1 MIIAVTGTAGLIGSA
16 LLPRLAEA
24 GHRVR
29 RLARTASP
37 EGTDADQLA
46 YWNPGKGVLDKDAL
60 KGVDAVIH
68 LAGENV
74 AARRWTASVKTRIH
88 DSRSHGTALLAKRMA
103 DMDRPPKVFVS
114 ASAIGYY
121 GSRGDTP
128 LTEQNGAGE
137 GFLAR
142 VCRDWEA
149 AATPAAEAGVR
160 VVHPRIGMVLDPEG
174 GALAKML
181 PPFRMGLGGVIGD
194 GRAWMSWISLP
205 DMVEVLLALATRDQF
220 SGPVNATAPEPVT
233 NRDFT
238 KTLAAVLRR
247 PAFLP
252 LPAPAVRLLFGEM
265 GDALLLSSLRVLPE
279 KLSGAGHP
287 YRHTAL
293 ETALRGLLG
302 A

>member
-1 MIIAVTGTAGLIGSA
+1 MLIAVTGATGLIGST
-16 LLPRLAEA
+16 LLPRLTEA
-24 GHRVR
+24 GHKVR

-37 EGTDADQLA
+37 DGADADQLS
-46 YWNPGKGVLDKDAL
+46 YWNPAKGVLDKDAL

-68 LAGENV
+68 LAGESV
-74 AARRWTASVKTRIH
+74 AARRWTAPVKARIH
-88 DSRSHGTALLAKRMA
+88 DSRTHGTALLAQRMA

-114 ASAIGYY
+114 ASAVGYY
-121 GSRGDTP
+121 GSRGGTP

-205 DMVEVLLALATRDQF
+205 DLVEVLLALAVQDRFT
-220 SGPVNATAPEPVT
+220 GPVNATAPEPVT
-233 NRDFT
+233 NQDFT

-252 LPAPAVRLLFGEM
+252 VPAPAVRLLFGEM
-265 GDALLLSSLRVLPE
+265 GGALLLSSLRVLPE
-279 KLSGAGHP
+279 KLGNAGH
-287 YRHTAL
+287 RFGHATL
-293 ETALRGLLG
+293 EPALRDLLG
-302 A
+302 